1 MHAIIEFYVLQL
13 SWFQKRDSLVEHV
26 CEYDCVINGSYKLI
40 PPPPLDKM
48 AAILADERGM

>member
-13 SWFQKRDSLVEHV
+13 SWFQKRNSLVEHV
-26 CEYDCVINGSYKLI
+26 CEYDCVINGTYKLT
-40 PPPPLDKM
+40 PHPLDKM